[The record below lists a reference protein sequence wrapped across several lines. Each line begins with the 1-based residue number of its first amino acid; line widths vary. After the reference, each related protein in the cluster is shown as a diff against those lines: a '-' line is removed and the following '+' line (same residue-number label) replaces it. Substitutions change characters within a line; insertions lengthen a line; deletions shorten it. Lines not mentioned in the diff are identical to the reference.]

1 MSDNTP
7 TAADKSRFHNL
18 EQSKLQSNA
27 QARIAAAIES
37 QNDLFRNH
45 FKAAGESTIRSWE
58 GFRNLCR
65 TGGVRAYYAVGDQLQ
80 CKKGDTTLTWDIVHI
95 GDVEETG
102 GNYVI
107 LQTHDCL
114 PMDTM
119 EFDQREAI
127 FRTKS
132 DLPAG
137 TYHFT
142 TATNGITDP
151 NWTDSSKS
159 GWTKTWQFTTTKV
172 VPAGG
177 QINFARGMDWN
188 TSLAP
193 LGIATYSKP
202 ADTTALET
210 VTLTEGTGGIDLAT
224 LGAINHAQRICYGYN
239 RWSQSGLRQWLNSRA
254 AAGAWW
260 SPRNDFDRPEHCAT
274 WAGFMADLDADF
286 LAVVAKSNI
295 VTDINK
301 ISDAGGHDTTQDYF
315 FLPAMV
321 NLNGGD
327 NFYSGPG
334 SAVQDIEDTVVW
346 DYYTKFRRD
355 GKTGANAE
363 QDDNRRKYRQG
374 SSNEWSWWE
383 RSPYCDNAYCVRYVT
398 DGGRT
403 WWLSNA
409 HFWRGVAP
417 ACRIE

>member
-1 MSDNTP
+1 MATQTFNFPRREDYT
-7 TAADKSRFHNL
+7 
-18 EQSKLQSNA
+18 
-27 QARIAAAIES
+27 RIAAAIES
-37 QNDLFRNH
+37 QNQLLGNH
-45 FKAAGESTIRSWE
+45 FKAAGESVARTWE

-95 GDVEETG
+95 GDVKETG

-114 PMDTM
+114 PMGTS
-119 EFDQREAI
+119 EFDAREAI
-127 FRTKS
+127 FRAKS

-142 TATNGITDP
+142 TSTAGITDT
-151 NWTDSSKS
+151 NWTDPSKS
-159 GWTKTWQFTTTKV
+159 GWSKSWQFTTTKV

-177 QINFARGMDWN
+177 QVCFAKGMGWN
-188 TSLAP
+188 TDLSTC
-193 LGIATYSKP
+193 GIATHSKP
-202 ADTTALET
+202 TDTAALET
-210 VTLTEGTGGIDLAT
+210 VTIAEGTGGTDLAT

-239 RWSQSGLRQWLNSRA
+239 RWSQSGLRQWLNSKA
-254 AAGAWW
+254 GAGAWW
-260 SPRNDFDRPEHCAT
+260 SPSNDFDRPIDT
-274 WAGFMADLDADF
+274 SGWAGFMNDLDADF

-301 ISDAGGHDTTQDYF
+301 INDAGGHDTTQDYF

-321 NLNGGD
+321 NINGGD
-327 NFYSGPG
+327 NFYSSPG

-355 GKTGANAE
+355 GKTGTNTE
-363 QDDNRRKYRQG
+363 QDDNRRKYKQG
-374 SSNEWSWWE
+374 SSTEWTWWE
-383 RSPYCDNAYCVRYVT
+383 RSPYCVDACGVRGVT
-398 DGGRT
+398 DGGRA
-403 WWLSNA
+403 WWGHYA
-409 HFWRGVAP
+409 HGWAGVAP

>member
-1 MSDNTP
+1 MATQ
-7 TAADKSRFHNL
+7 TFNL
-18 EQSKLQSNA
+18 PRREDYT
-27 QARIAAAIES
+27 RIAAAIES
-37 QNDLFRNH
+37 QNQLLGNH
-45 FKAAGESTIRSWE
+45 FKAAGEPVARTWE

-95 GDVEETG
+95 GDVKETG

-114 PMDTM
+114 PMDIM
-119 EFDQREAI
+119 EFDNREAI
-127 FRTKS
+127 FRAKS

-142 TATNGITDP
+142 TSTAGITDTS
-151 NWTDSSKS
+151 WTDPSKS
-159 GWTKTWQFTTTKV
+159 WWSKSWQFTTTKV

-177 QINFARGMDWN
+177 QICFAKGMEWN
-188 TSLAP
+188 TDLSTC
-193 LGIATYSKP
+193 GIATYSKP
-202 ADTTALET
+202 TDTTALET
-210 VTLTEGTGGIDLAT
+210 VTLAEGTGGTDLAT
-224 LGAINHAQRICYGYN
+224 LGTINHAQRICYGYS
-239 RWSQSGLRQWLNSRA
+239 RWSQSGLRQWLNSKA
-254 AAGAWW
+254 GAGAWW
-260 SPRNDFDRPEHCAT
+260 SPRNDFDRPEHYAT
-274 WAGFMADLDADF
+274 QAGFMADLDADF

-295 VTDINK
+295 MTDINK

-327 NFYSGPG
+327 NFYSSPG

-355 GKTGANAE
+355 GKTGTNVE

-374 SSNEWSWWE
+374 SSKEWNWWE
-383 RSPYCDNAYCVRYVT
+383 RSPVCDNACRVRHVT
-398 DGGRT
+398 DGGHA
-403 WWLSNA
+403 WWHYSAYN
-409 HFWRGVAP
+409 RSGVAP

>member
-1 MSDNTP
+1 MATQTFNFPRREDYT
-7 TAADKSRFHNL
+7 
-18 EQSKLQSNA
+18 
-27 QARIAAAIES
+27 RIAAAIES
-37 QNDLFRNH
+37 QNQLLGNH
-45 FKAAGESTIRSWE
+45 FKAAGESVARSWE

-95 GDVEETG
+95 GDVKETG

-114 PMDTM
+114 PMDAM
-119 EFDQREAI
+119 EFDSREAI
-127 FRTKS
+127 FQAKS

-142 TATNGITDP
+142 TSTAGIKDTS
-151 NWTDSSKS
+151 WTDSSKS
-159 GWTKTWQFTTTKV
+159 GWSKTWQFTTTKV

-177 QINFARGMDWN
+177 QICLSKGTDWN
-188 TSLAP
+188 TDLSTC
-193 LGIATYSKP
+193 GIATYSKP
-202 ADTTALET
+202 TDTTAIET
-210 VTLTEGTGGIDLAT
+210 VTLAEGTGGTDLAT
-224 LGAINHAQRICYGYN
+224 LGTVNHAQRICYGYN
-239 RWSQSGLRQWLNSRA
+239 RWSQSGLRQWLNSKA
-254 AAGAWW
+254 GTGAWW
-260 SPRNDFDRPEHCAT
+260 SQRNDFDRPEHYAT
-274 WAGFMADLDADF
+274 WAGFMNDLDSDF
-286 LAVVAKSNI
+286 LAVIAKSNI
-295 VTDINK
+295 VTDINN

-327 NFYSGPG
+327 NFYDSPG
-334 SAVQDIEDTVVW
+334 STVQDIEDTVVW

-355 GKTGANAE
+355 GKTGTNAE

-374 SSNEWSWWE
+374 SSTEWNWWE
-383 RSPYCDNAYCVRYVT
+383 RSPFCSYACHVRIVT

-403 WWLSNA
+403 WWYGGA
-409 HFWRGVAP
+409 YFWFGVAP

>member
-1 MSDNTP
+1 MATDIVNFPRREDYT
-7 TAADKSRFHNL
+7 
-18 EQSKLQSNA
+18 
-27 QARIAAAIES
+27 RIAAAIES
-37 QNDLFRNH
+37 QNDIFRNH
-45 FKAAGESTIRSWE
+45 FKTAGESAVRSWE

-65 TGGVRAYYAVGDQLQ
+65 AGGIRTYYGVGDQLQ

-119 EFDQREAI
+119 EFDSREAI
-127 FRTKS
+127 FCAKTT
-132 DLPAG
+132 LPAG

-142 TATNGITDP
+142 TVTSGITDP

-159 GWTKTWQFTTTKV
+159 GWTKSWQFTTTKD

-177 QINFARGMDWN
+177 QINFAKGAKGMDWN

-193 LGIATYSKP
+193 LGIATYSTP

-210 VTLTEGTGGIDLAT
+210 VTLTEGTNGTDLAT
-224 LGAINHAQRICYGYN
+224 LGTVNHAQHICYGYN
-239 RWSQSGLRQWLNSRA
+239 RWSQSGLRQWLNSKA
-254 AAGAWW
+254 GAGAWW
-260 SPRNDFDRPEHCAT
+260 SPRNDFDRPEHYAT
-274 WAGFMADLDADF
+274 WAGFMNDLDADF
-286 LAVVAKSNI
+286 LAVVAKSNLI
-295 VTDINK
+295 TDINK
-301 ISDAGGHDTTQDYF
+301 ISDAGGHETTQDYF

-327 NFYSGPG
+327 NFYSTPG

-355 GKTGANAE
+355 GKTGTNVE
-363 QDDNRRKYRQG
+363 QDDNRRKYKQG
-374 SSNEWSWWE
+374 TSTEWSWWE
-383 RSPYCDNAYCVRYVT
+383 RSPGCVGAFHVRSVT
-398 DGGRT
+398 DGGRA
-403 WWLSNA
+403 WWCYGAYCL
-409 HFWRGVAP
+409 FGVAP

>member
-1 MSDNTP
+1 MATDIVNFPRREDYT
-7 TAADKSRFHNL
+7 
-18 EQSKLQSNA
+18 
-27 QARIAAAIES
+27 RIAAAIES
-37 QNDLFRNH
+37 QNDIFRNH
-45 FKAAGESTIRSWE
+45 FKTAGESAVRSWE

-65 TGGVRAYYAVGDQLQ
+65 AGGIRTYYGVGDQLQ
-80 CKKGDTTLTWDIVHI
+80 CKKGDTTLIWDIVHI
-95 GDVEETG
+95 GNVEETG

-119 EFDQREAI
+119 EFDNREAI

-142 TATNGITDP
+142 ASVAGITDP
-151 NWTDSSKS
+151 SWTDSSKS
-159 GWTKTWQFTTTKV
+159 GWSKSWQFTTTKA

-177 QINFARGMDWN
+177 QVCFAKGMDWN

-193 LGIATYSKP
+193 LGIATYSKQT
-202 ADTTALET
+202 DTTALET
-210 VTLTEGTGGIDLAT
+210 VTLAEGTNGTDLAT
-224 LGAINHAQRICYGYN
+224 LGTINHAQRICYGYN
-239 RWSQSGLRQWLNSRA
+239 RWSQSGLRQWLNSKA
-254 AAGAWW
+254 GAGAWW
-260 SPRNDFDRPEHCAT
+260 SPRNDFDRPEHYTT
-274 WAGFMADLDADF
+274 WAGFMNDLDDDF
-286 LAVVAKSNI
+286 LAVVAKSNL

-327 NFYSGPG
+327 NFYNNPG

-355 GKTGANAE
+355 GKTGTNAG
-363 QDDNRRKYRQG
+363 QDDNRRKYRKG
-374 SSNEWSWWE
+374 SSTEWSWWE
-383 RSPYCDNAYCVRYVT
+383 RSPNCGNAYNVRYVAG
-398 DGGRT
+398 GGRT
-403 WWLSNA
+403 WWYYFAYL
-409 HFWRGVAP
+409 WRGVAP